1 MEKINDLHINA
12 VIVDDDV
19 SSVEV
24 LAKGL
29 DQYPWIS
36 VAATAQTCREAA
48 QAVKRIKPELLFLDI
63 ELNDESA
70 LDIISELKDLSGG
83 TMKIVFYTAFRKY
96 LIQALRL
103 EAFDFLLKPFDKEE
117 LDIILNRYRL
127 AISGECNR
135 LPVPFR
141 SRDVT
146 GIAKER
152 TAAMTVTNITNDR
165 IIVTADNILFFRYD
179 TQRKLWEAVL
189 TTMQRFVLKR
199 NTTSETLLNYSNQ
212 FVRTH
217 KSYIANLSY
226 VGMISG
232 NECRLI
238 PPFDKFKGIKISK
251 VYRRSLMERFYDI

>member
-12 VIVDDDV
+12 VIVDDDA
-19 SSVEV
+19 SSIDV

-29 DQYPWIS
+29 AEYPWIT
-36 VAATAQTCREAA
+36 VAATAATCRQAAEA
-48 QAVKRIKPELLFLDI
+48 VERFEPELLFLDI

-70 LDIISELKDLSGG
+70 LGIISELKELSGG
-83 TMKIVFYTAFRKY
+83 KMKIVFYTAFSKY

-103 EAFDFLLKPFDKEE
+103 EAFDFMLKPFDKEE
-117 LDIILNRYRL
+117 LDIILNRFLL
-127 AISGECNR
+127 ARSGECER
-135 LPVPFR
+135 YAVP
-141 SRDVT
+141 SRNMGFAGT
-146 GIAKER
+146 AKER
-152 TAAMTVTNITNDR
+152 TAPMTVTNITNDR
-165 IIVTADNILFFRYD
+165 IIITADNILFFRYD

-189 TTMQRFVLKR
+189 TTMQRFILKR
-199 NTTSETLLNYSNQ
+199 NTTAETLLNYSNQ

-217 KSYIANLSY
+217 KSYIVNISY

-251 VYRRSLMERFYDI
+251 IYRRSLLDLFYDI